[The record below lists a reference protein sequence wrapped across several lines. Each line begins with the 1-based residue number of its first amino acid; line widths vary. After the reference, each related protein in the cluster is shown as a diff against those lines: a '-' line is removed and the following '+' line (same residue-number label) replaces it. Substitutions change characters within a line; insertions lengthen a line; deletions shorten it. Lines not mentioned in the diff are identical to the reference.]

1 MKIED
6 IRRMA
11 HDIIDQCAVENDYI
25 EYKKSA
31 ADIVKDG
38 ILKTVCAYAN
48 NYMNREI
55 GLLLIGIEEEDD
67 EATGRKAVPVRPISG
82 IDEAKIETTEN
93 ELKYLLSYIHPK
105 PVYHLVQDKIDNRFY
120 IILAVEPGNN
130 GPYETDQ
137 KAEKD
142 SKIKLKAGRYIRVRR
157 DTRLPNKREEF
168 ELLKKFAD
176 FHFSSELNETATL
189 DDLDYEYMKEYMVR
203 TNSAEDIR
211 TLSKLEMA
219 KAMHLIDSSEYGGYH
234 ARNFAVLMFA
244 DAPEKFIPYAYVEV
258 IREISGTDKME
269 SKSFKGP
276 VWIQAQRVRDYFRDT
291 IMASY
296 TVREPG
302 KPGAHRVFNWPLEM
316 FEELATNCILHKE
329 YSRKQYIGIYVYRD
343 HLSFINY
350 NRPVPPITIA
360 DLNNKVVFDNRHYL
374 NDELKEMFFRLNL
387 IQSYGS
393 GIRRAKKA
401 MADNGSPKL
410 VYSPDN
416 DTDDY
421 TQVVAYINEEF
432 LRIQE
437 EEEVR
442 QSSKQQSGRED
453 FHSTDERSLKEV
465 LKEVLKEADYRKI
478 ISIADVI
485 DTKGSIT
492 PAEAKEACGK
502 SESTTWRYLSI
513 LTSTGLVVSEGST
526 NKTVYRRI

>member
-211 TLSKLEMA
+211 TLSKLE
-219 KAMHLIDSSEYGGYH
+219 
-234 ARNFAVLMFA
+234 
-244 DAPEKFIPYAYVEV
+244 
-258 IREISGTDKME
+258 
-269 SKSFKGP
+269 
-276 VWIQAQRVRDYFRDT
+276 
-291 IMASY
+291 
-296 TVREPG
+296 
-302 KPGAHRVFNWPLEM
+302 
-316 FEELATNCILHKE
+316 LATNCILHKE